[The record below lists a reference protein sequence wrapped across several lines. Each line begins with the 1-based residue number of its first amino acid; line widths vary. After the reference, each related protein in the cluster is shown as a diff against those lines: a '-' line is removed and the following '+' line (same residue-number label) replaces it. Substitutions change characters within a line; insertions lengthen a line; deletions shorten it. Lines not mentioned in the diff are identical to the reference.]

1 MEIEEPCQRLGTR
14 LTRALGVRSGRTSRR
29 MRRAMTEFASEGP
42 FEQAAT
48 RIREHYQVEVSRE
61 RVRRICLAEAARV
74 AGREPEKV
82 RTLKGDG
89 ARWIVAEADGTM
101 LPVVETDSAPQ
112 GYDRRKHRKVRWV
125 ETRLLAA
132 RELGRASTHYQAT
145 MDCVDKA
152 GELWSV
158 AAALAGWG
166 SKTRIHVV
174 SDGAPWIE
182 QQSQRQ
188 FGKQGRFLVDL
199 YHVCDY
205 LAAANERNPD
215 FSLERQKTMLLEGRS
230 RELLAELSTRLES
243 KETSEKEAPVRSACR
258 YLSNR
263 LEQLDYRTARANGL
277 PVGSGLIE
285 SGNRHVLQSR
295 LKRAGTWWNPQ
306 SLRNMTQLRIA
317 KAEGQWSRIWTN

>member
-1 MEIEEPCQRLGTR
+1 
-14 LTRALGVRSGRTSRR
+14 
-29 MRRAMTEFASEGP
+29 MRRVITEFASEVP

-48 RIREHYQVEVSRE
+48 RIKEHYAVEVPRE
-61 RVRRICLAEAARV
+61 RVRRVCLAEAKRA
-74 AGREPEKV
+74 ASMKPEKV

-89 ARWIVAEADGTM
+89 ADWIVAEADGTM
-101 LPVVETDSAPQ
+101 LPIVETDTAPQ
-112 GYDRRKHRKVRWV
+112 GADKRKYRKVRWV

-132 RELGRASTHYQAT
+132 RKLGSITTHYQAT
-145 MDCVDKA
+145 SDDVNKA

-158 AAALAGWG
+158 AAARAGWG
-166 SKTRIHVV
+166 TKTRIHVV

-188 FGKQGRFLVDL
+188 FGRQSRYLVDL

-205 LAAANERNPD
+205 LAAVNEQNPD
-215 FSLERQKTMLLEGRS
+215 YSLARQKKMLLEGHS
-230 RELLAELSTRLES
+230 RELVQELAKRMES
-243 KETSEKEAPVRSACR
+243 SDKPDEEAPVRCACR
-258 YLSNR
+258 YLTNR
-263 LEQLDYRTARANGL
+263 KDQFDYPYATDNGL

-317 KAEGQWSRIWTN
+317 KAEGQWNLIWTF